1 MVGANESPLVLSLH
15 NKYKYLPTHV
25 CSSEK
30 HAVKRQLDFIM
41 EPLVLSFSTASSG
54 SLEGKKSRIQLASN
68 IFKIHVQTL
77 IFKFVT
83 TVKRVQVSRKTRQ
96 FKSPQWY
103 IIQNNGLN
111 KLTFNST
118 NHQQRTFHT
127 SYLLPL
133 PLHICTTQSDSQSYW
148 KLWTLL
154 GKKNLRAW

>member
-54 SLEGKKSRIQLASN
+54 SLLEGKKSRIQLASY

-83 TVKRVQVSRKTRQ
+83 TVKRVQLSRKTRQ
-96 FKSPQWY
+96 FKSPQ
-103 IIQNNGLN
+103 
-111 KLTFNST
+111 
-118 NHQQRTFHT
+118 
-127 SYLLPL
+127 
-133 PLHICTTQSDSQSYW
+133 
-148 KLWTLL
+148 
-154 GKKNLRAW
+154 